1 MRYKAQTSVDYQTCI
16 LNIKRRG
23 YLVWEGIQLGSGF
36 DVELVYTKNVRLD
49 GGIIGLNDDYDL
61 TGPLAQFLALNHN
74 SIGSQ
79 LRHIE
84 AVVTAYREHYKN
96 ECRQKVDVLTYRF
109 LTHVYDQ
116 PRDPSGLAASSIEFE
131 RDLRVRQLMVG
142 SEAVFETTYER
153 LSAVSAT
160 EVATWWYLFWVRVS
174 CYPGS
179 VPSADVFGLK
189 DDFWRRNHD
198 TIKALEIHAPDFN
211 PHYASSI
218 AYTPL
223 PRSALETFLIQRG
236 LLHKTPPWGGDFI
249 TSGFLNKI
257 YIRLNDIVFHGSTEV
272 RSSLRDFSKGLT
284 PVVIGAYIPSR
295 PQYI

>member
-96 ECRQKVDVLTYRF
+96 ECRQKVNVLTYRF

-179 VPSADVFGLK
+179 IPSADVFDLK

-236 LLHKTPPWGGDFI
+236 LLHKTPPWGSDFI

-257 YIRLNDIVFHGSTEV
+257 YIRLNDIVFHGSIEV